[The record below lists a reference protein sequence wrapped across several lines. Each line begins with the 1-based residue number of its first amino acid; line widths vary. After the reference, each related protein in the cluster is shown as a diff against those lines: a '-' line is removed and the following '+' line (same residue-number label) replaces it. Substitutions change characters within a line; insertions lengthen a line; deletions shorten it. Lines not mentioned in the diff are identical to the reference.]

1 MEAVTLTLTRE
12 EWDNV
17 RVAVRNAAN
26 ECGTVGATR
35 DAAANGQRTP
45 PGPSA
50 AAKNCTHWPTS
61 ATMRRTTNSTKGG
74 HHGD

>member
-26 ECGTVGATR
+26 ECGTVGATMAGR
-35 DAAANGQRTP
+35 GGEWAKNAAWAFRRSEELHTLADKCDDAA
-45 PGPSA
+45 
-50 AAKNCTHWPTS
+50 
-61 ATMRRTTNSTKGG
+61 
-74 HHGD
+74 DDE